1 MKTDHSLKRFL
12 DAQDTNYSRALA
24 EIRNGRKQTHWMWY
38 IFPQIA
44 GLGVSET
51 ARFYAINDIQEASDY
66 LEHPILGNRLVE
78 IANAM
83 LQIEGKSA
91 NQILGNPDDLKL
103 HSSMTLFSLLDQ
115 TDPVFQA
122 VLGKYFNGI
131 PDQRTLAI
139 VKNSS
144 STS

>member
-51 ARFYAINDIQEASDY
+51 ARFYAINDIQEARDY